1 MSVMS
6 IKRPR
11 ALRLAAMVLTG
22 LLMSAGACAALDA
35 DKNPDPNADRTVGS
49 GTRSEESTVPQAPIG
64 HRQPRAADLPT
75 TIPRDSSDEWLDRV
89 NRDIDR
95 KLEICRGC

>member
-1 MSVMS
+1 MS

-11 ALRLAAMVLTG
+11 ALRVAALVLCG
-22 LLMSAGACAALDA
+22 LLISAGVSGRDA
-35 DKNPDPNADRTVGS
+35 DKNPDRNTDRTVGS
-49 GTRSEESTVPQAPIG
+49 GTRSEEPTIPQAPIG

-75 TIPRDSSDEWLDRV
+75 VMTRDSSDEWLDRV

-95 KLEICRGC
+95 KLDICRGC

>member
-1 MSVMS
+1 MS

-11 ALRLAAMVLTG
+11 ALRVAALVLCG
-22 LLMSAGACAALDA
+22 LLISAGVSGRDA
-35 DKNPDPNADRTVGS
+35 GKNTDRNADRTVGS
-49 GTRSEESTVPQAPIG
+49 GARSEEPTIPKAPIG

-75 TIPRDSSDEWLDRV
+75 AMPRDASDEWLDRV

-95 KLEICRGC
+95 KLNICRGC